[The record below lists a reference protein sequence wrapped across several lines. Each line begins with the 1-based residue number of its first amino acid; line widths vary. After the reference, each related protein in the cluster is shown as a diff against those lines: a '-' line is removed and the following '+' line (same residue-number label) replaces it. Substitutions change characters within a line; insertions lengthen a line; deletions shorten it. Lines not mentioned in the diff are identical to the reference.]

1 MEESNLSEQRKFMK
15 KSDLLVILVL
25 AGVFLGGW
33 FWMRSRGAGAT
44 EENYAVLSINDQ
56 VLEVWPL
63 AEHHND
69 LTVDLASYGFPGK
82 AEFHDGAVR
91 VVDVDCPDK
100 VCESMGYV
108 KNEMEAVVCLP
119 NRMSIIIYTP
129 EEYRNLTGEE

>member
-1 MEESNLSEQRKFMK
+1 MEESNLSEQRKFLK

-63 AEHHND
+63 PEHHND
-69 LTVDLASYGFPGK
+69 LTVDLAPYGFPGK
-82 AEFHDGAVR
+82 AEFHDGACAWWMWTARTRCV
-91 VVDVDCPDK
+91 
-100 VCESMGYV
+100 
-108 KNEMEAVVCLP
+108 
-119 NRMSIIIYTP
+119 NRWAM
-129 EEYRNLTGEE
+129 

>member
-1 MEESNLSEQRKFMK
+1 MSEQRKFMK

-44 EENYAVLSINDQ
+44 EENYAVLSIDDQ

-63 AEHHND
+63 AEHHNG
-69 LTVDLASYGFPGK
+69 LTVDLAPYGFPGK

-129 EEYRNLTGEE
+129 EEYHNLTGEE

>member
-1 MEESNLSEQRKFMK
+1 MSEQREFMK
-15 KSDLLVILVL
+15 RTDLLVILVL
-25 AGVFLGGW
+25 AGIFLGGW
-33 FWMRSRGAGAT
+33 LWIRSRGSDTDA
-44 EENYAVLSINDQ
+44 ENYAVMSVGDQ
-56 VLEVWPL
+56 IVEVWPL

-69 LTVDLASYGFPGK
+69 LTIDLSSYGFPGK

-91 VVDVDCPDK
+91 VIDVDCPDK

-129 EEYRNLTGEE
+129 EEYHNLVGD

>member
-33 FWMRSRGAGAT
+33 FWMRFPGAGAT

-69 LTVDLASYGFPGK
+69 LTVDLAPMASLG
-82 AEFHDGAVR
+82 R
-91 VVDVDCPDK
+91 Q
-100 VCESMGYV
+100 SST
-108 KNEMEAVVCLP
+108 MERCAWWMWTARTRCV
-119 NRMSIIIYTP
+119 NRWAM
-129 EEYRNLTGEE
+129 